1 VQEAGIS
8 GLAGVVLEVSM
19 LQAGKALKV
28 SIYLSEGSRH
38 HGVASESSILDFL
51 FTQAVCGASVFKGVA
66 GFGADHHLHSASY
79 VELSDRLPVKIEFIE
94 TKEKVDELMEK
105 LMELAGTGMIE
116 VQETMIVKPVRA
128 LKPAAPA
135 G

>member
-1 VQEAGIS
+1 
-8 GLAGVVLEVSM
+8 M

-51 FTQAVCGASVFKGVA
+51 FSSGVGGASVFKGVA

-79 VELSDRLPVKIEFIE
+79 VELSDHLPVKIEFIE
-94 TKEKVDELMEK
+94 SKEKVDELMEK

-116 VQETMIVKPVRA
+116 VQETMIVKPVSS
-128 LKPAAPA
+128 LKPAAEA